1 MDRRAMKD
9 KKPLSIIVAKK
20 ERKLEVYE
28 FARQN
33 LEKEIADL
41 KLILGNKSVLLGNLN
56 NLIAQ
61 GRDDIATLKSQCEKD
76 TLNSS
81 REGDITM
88 DERIEE
94 LRGKIQGAQKI
105 RKND

>member
-9 KKPLSIIVAKK
+9 MKPLSIIVAKK

-28 FARQN
+28 IARQN

-56 NLIAQ
+56 QIAQ

-88 DERIEE
+88 DGRIEE
-94 LRGKIQGAQKI
+94 LRGEIQSAQKI

>member
-1 MDRRAMKD
+1 MKD
-9 KKPLSIIVAKK
+9 MKPLSIIVAKK

-28 FARQN
+28 IARQN

-56 NLIAQ
+56 QIAQ

-88 DERIEE
+88 DGRIEE
-94 LRGKIQGAQKI
+94 LRGEIQSAQKI

>member
-9 KKPLSIIVAKK
+9 MKPLSIIVAKK

-28 FARQN
+28 IPRQN

-56 NLIAQ
+56 QIAQ

-88 DERIEE
+88 DGRIEE
-94 LRGKIQGAQKI
+94 LRGEIQSAQKI

>member
-1 MDRRAMKD
+1 MKD
-9 KKPLSIIVAKK
+9 MKPLSIIVAKK

-28 FARQN
+28 FSRQN

-41 KLILGNKSVLLGNLN
+41 KLVLGNKSVLLGNLN
-56 NLIAQ
+56 SQIAQ

-81 REGDITM
+81 REGYIMM

-94 LRGKIQGAQKI
+94 LRGKIQVAQKI
-105 RKND
+105 RIND

>member
-1 MDRRAMKD
+1 MKD

-41 KLILGNKSVLLGNLN
+41 KLILRNKSVLLGNLN

-61 GRDDIATLKSQCEKD
+61 GRDGIATLKSQCEKD

-105 RKND
+105 QKND

>member
-1 MDRRAMKD
+1 MKD
-9 KKPLSIIVAKK
+9 MKPLSIIVAKK

-41 KLILGNKSVLLGNLN
+41 KLVLGNKSVLLGNLN
-56 NLIAQ
+56 SQIAQ

-81 REGDITM
+81 REGYIMM

-94 LRGKIQGAQKI
+94 LRGKIQVAQKI
-105 RKND
+105 RIND

>member
-1 MDRRAMKD
+1 MKY

-41 KLILGNKSVLLGNLN
+41 KLVLGNKSVLLGNLN

-76 TLNSS
+76 TLISS
-81 REGDITM
+81 REGISRWM
-88 DERIEE
+88 RESRSSEGRYR
-94 LRGKIQGAQKI
+94 LHRRYK
-105 RKND
+105 KND